1 LGVNIKIDW
10 RTLGHRVTGKV
21 DMEQLVAG
29 DATRLGE
36 KLRRHNLTTDKASV
50 FVRQPLNP

>member
-1 LGVNIKIDW
+1 
-10 RTLGHRVTGKV
+10 
-21 DMEQLVAG
+21 MEQLVAG